1 VHTYR
6 RFWFIAHQLDTIDH
20 RYQLKCVKTH
30 FDFTIARLFQ
40 LSFSFSKFIFL
51 ICKQLSEALQ
61 WSYMKF
67 RNILNLRCF
76 LNDSHFSVKFSN
88 ATKRF
93 FESGNILRLARIILA
108 FRNFLVLFSYSD
120 RNPPEFKSYFVMCL
134 QLTARNKNEKK

>member
-1 VHTYR
+1 MHTYR

-40 LSFSFSKFIFL
+40 LSFSFSKFIF
-51 ICKQLSEALQ
+51 CKQLSEALQ

-67 RNILNLRCF
+67 RSILSLRCF
-76 LNDSHFSVKFSN
+76 LNDSHFLVKFPN

-93 FESGNILRLARIILA
+93 FESGNILRL
-108 FRNFLVLFSYSD
+108 VSYSP
-120 RNPPEFKSYFVMCL
+120 RISEFSRIVLVFRPESAGIQILLRHL